1 MQLVFRYIGS
11 HLFAFLFPFSLVVE
25 PKKLTGKDRIS
36 RKPPPLPAIVMEL
49 NDHLSVYNSYIHVPE
64 RTKRQTG
71 KRERHHPAHH
81 WMQALQSLLVIMLLP
96 VLPKSWLLLSFSTGR
111 KTACASKP
119 PWILLDWPTL
129 LWAQEANP
137 GKTKILHCMHTSE
150 HKCLTVLEMKVLG
163 RLTEL

>member
-11 HLFAFLFPFSLVVE
+11 HLFAFLVPFSLDVE

-36 RKPPPLPAIVMEL
+36 RKPPPLPAIFMEL

-71 KRERHHPAHH
+71 ERERHHPAHH

-111 KTACASKP
+111 QTACASKP
-119 PWILLDWPTL
+119 PWICSIDLLCCERKKLTREKRKFFI
-129 LWAQEANP
+129 ACTEAN
-137 GKTKILHCMHTSE
+137 INVWQS
-150 HKCLTVLEMKVLG
+150 
-163 RLTEL
+163 